1 MGSASW
7 FLGRVSSA
15 AAFCEKIIIDYP
27 WQLSNS
33 SPEFISRAAGAL
45 RGAVSKYRFYLC
57 FPRLSAAGAG
67 QEAVPEPGWRDED
80 VQRETEI
87 ASKGDVA
94 RLPSPEPHVREYR

>member
-1 MGSASW
+1 MRLVRCGVPCQNT
-7 FLGRVSSA
+7 G
-15 AAFCEKIIIDYP
+15 
-27 WQLSNS
+27 
-33 SPEFISRAAGAL
+33 
-45 RGAVSKYRFYLC
+45 FYVC
-57 FPRLSAAGAG
+57 FPHLSAAGAG